1 MQGNN
6 FNTKAFPE
14 KTRSSGAAYFDTVS
28 IKK

>member
-6 FNTKAFPE
+6 SNTKAFPE
-14 KTRSSGAAYFDTVS
+14 TIRSSGAAYFDTLS